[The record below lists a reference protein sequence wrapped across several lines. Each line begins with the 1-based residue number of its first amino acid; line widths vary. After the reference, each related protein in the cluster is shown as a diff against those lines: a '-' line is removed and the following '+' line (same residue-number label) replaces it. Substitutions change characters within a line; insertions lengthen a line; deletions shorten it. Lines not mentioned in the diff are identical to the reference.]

1 MYYGWFVV
9 SACFLIIMYN
19 AGSNALGFTAVF
31 EPIVDEFGWS
41 HTQISLAASLRGLER
56 GLLAPVAGILSDR
69 WGPNKVVFGGL
80 ILCSI
85 GMILLSK
92 ASSLTMFFSS
102 FILIG
107 IGVSATATPLLMVLV
122 LNWFPK
128 NGGLAMGIAASGV
141 ALGGLLLPIVTLFID
156 SFGWRQAIF
165 IIGIGVL
172 VFPLPLSFLLRKK
185 TEKYKDL
192 PNNEKS
198 RLSFDEILSKEEE
211 EGGGIRNFET
221 KEAMSDLVFWIIA
234 VAFFCQVLGLSGV
247 ITHIMPFFSSIGF
260 ERGTSAF
267 IAGALPLATVLGRVG
282 FGWLM
287 DRVDKRGLAIISFTL
302 NSLGLLILAFIT
314 PEQTLLIVLFIIIY
328 GVGWGGSVVLL
339 AGLLNSYFGIKKL
352 STIIGFCG
360 VITMIGFITGAPL
373 TGWIF
378 DKWGNYQPAW
388 LVLAGILGI
397 ATFFF
402 AGLRNPPN
410 VISKSG

>member
-9 SACFLIIMYN
+9 SACFLIMMYN

-211 EGGGIRNFET
+211 EGGIRNFET

-360 VITMIGFITGAPL
+360 VFTMIGFITGAPL

-402 AGLRNPPN
+402 AGLRNLPN

>member
-9 SACFLIIMYN
+9 SACFLIMMYN

-211 EGGGIRNFET
+211 EEEGGIRNFET

-360 VITMIGFITGAPL
+360 VFTMIGFITGAPL

-388 LVLAGILGI
+388 FVLAGILGI

-410 VISKSG
+410 VIS

>member
-9 SACFLIIMYN
+9 SACFLIMMYN

-172 VFPLPLSFLLRKK
+172 VFPLPLSFLLREK

-211 EGGGIRNFET
+211 EGGIRNFET

-360 VITMIGFITGAPL
+360 VFTMIGFITGAPL

-388 LVLAGILGI
+388 FVLAGILGI

-410 VISKSG
+410 VIS

>member
-9 SACFLIIMYN
+9 SACFLIMMYN
-19 AGSNALGFTAVF
+19 AGSNALGFTALF

-211 EGGGIRNFET
+211 EGGIRNFET

-360 VITMIGFITGAPL
+360 VFTMIGFITGAPL

-410 VISKSG
+410 VIS

>member
-9 SACFLIIMYN
+9 SACFLIMMYN

-31 EPIVDEFGWS
+31 EPIIDEFGWS

-211 EGGGIRNFET
+211 EGGIRNFET

-360 VITMIGFITGAPL
+360 VFTMIGFITGAPL

-402 AGLRNPPN
+402 AGLRNLPN

>member
-9 SACFLIIMYN
+9 SACFLIMMYN

-92 ASSLTMFFSS
+92 VSSLTMFFSS

-211 EGGGIRNFET
+211 EEGIRNFET

-260 ERGTSAF
+260 ERGTSAY

>member
-9 SACFLIIMYN
+9 SACFLIMMYN

-92 ASSLTMFFSS
+92 VSSLTMFFSS

-211 EGGGIRNFET
+211 GIRNFET

-260 ERGTSAF
+260 ERGTSAY